1 MTEHTSAPIQPQS
14 GGQRRKAVL
23 AVVLLALLLV
33 VALLALRAVQAA
45 SAARSAWTEL
55 QGLQAV
61 DLGALATLDP
71 ANLADMQGRFARLEA
86 DLDTVAD
93 QAGPFLPLTRGLG
106 WLPGFG
112 AEAQAAPD
120 LLELARAVA
129 TAGRASMDGAYVV
142 AHAMDGGGD
151 GSALSRL
158 TAALEQTQPSWQEA
172 EMALQRVAEARSRLD
187 LAQFDPRIAYQL
199 QRLDSYLPLL
209 QTGSALAR
217 LAPPLLG
224 ADGPR
229 SYLLL
234 AQNSDELRA
243 TGGFI
248 SGVGVLPIDRGQ
260 LGDIDFADSYT
271 IYNPAVDHPLAPPDL
286 QETMGAQM
294 LVFRDANWSPDFRST
309 ALVAQALYQLN
320 MGAATDGVVAF
331 DLEATRRLIAALEPL
346 ALPGYDQ
353 PLTGGNVLAALREVW
368 SEPATTESTVREASD
383 SDWWL
388 HRKDFMGDLAAA
400 ARAKLETGQVDF
412 GRLAQALYSSLQ
424 EKHVLISVN
433 DAAIAG
439 LLAGAGWSG
448 AVDPGV
454 GDFLLVV
461 DSNVGWNKVNGLVQ
475 RNTNYTVTPSADGSA
490 QADLE
495 LVYRHQ
501 GEATNDPCE
510 HVARYGDS
518 YEDMVRRCYFNYV
531 RVLAPAGARLISA
544 EGFENGVTTQPGE
557 RGATQFAGSLVLPPG
572 RTARVRL
579 TYELPPGLVGPHDYA
594 LRVQKQPGTPAWPVK
609 VVLVDATGAWQPVAP
624 GGRRTEQGAQVV
636 FDLERDTDV
645 VMARP

>member
-1 MTEHTSAPIQPQS
+1 MPA
-14 GGQRRKAVL
+14 KAGRGRGKTVL
-23 AVVLLALLLV
+23 AIVLLALLLV
-33 VALLALRAVQAA
+33 AALVALRAVQAA

-61 DLGALATLDP
+61 NLDALTTLDP

-86 DLDTVAD
+86 DLDTIAA

-106 WLPGFG
+106 WLPRFG
-112 AEAQAAPD
+112 AEAQAAPE

-158 TAALEQTQPSWQEA
+158 TTALEQTQPSWQEA
-172 EMALQRVAEARSRLD
+172 ETALRRVAEARSRLD
-187 LAQFDPRIAYQL
+187 VAQFDPRIANQL
-199 QRLDSYLPLL
+199 QRLDRYLPLL

-217 LAPPLLG
+217 LAPLLLG
-224 ADGPR
+224 ADDPK

-248 SGVGVLPIDRGQ
+248 SGAGILQIDRGQ
-260 LGDIDFADSYT
+260 LSDISFADSYAV
-271 IYNPAVDHPLAPPDL
+271 YNATVDHPLAPPDL
-286 QETMGAQM
+286 QEAMGAQM

-320 MGAATDGVVAF
+320 TSTATDGVVAF
-331 DLEATRRLIAALEPL
+331 DLEATQRLISALEPL

-353 PLTGGNVLAALREVW
+353 PLTSANVLAAMREIW
-368 SEPATTESTVREASD
+368 SDPLATEGTVSEAD
-383 SDWWL
+383 NSDWWL
-388 HRKDFMGDLAAA
+388 HRKDFMGDMAAA
-400 ARAKLETGQVDF
+400 ARAKLEAGQVDF
-412 GRLAQALYSSLQ
+412 GKLAQALYSSLQ
-424 EKHVLISVN
+424 EKHLLITVN
-433 DAAIAG
+433 DAATAG
-439 LLAGAGWSG
+439 LLTEAGWSG
-448 AVDPGV
+448 AVDPGS

-475 RNTNYTVTPSADGSA
+475 RNTNYTVTPRVDGSA

-501 GEATNDPCE
+501 GEANNDPCE

-531 RVLAPAGARLISA
+531 RVLAPAGARLVSA
-544 EGFENGVTTQPGE
+544 EGLEGDVVTQPGE
-557 RGATQFAGSLVLPPG
+557 RGATQFSGSLVLPPG

-579 TYELPPGLVGPHDYA
+579 TYDLPPGLVGPRDYH

-609 VVLVDATGAWQPVAP
+609 VVLIDPTGAWQPLAP
-624 GGRRTEQGAQVV
+624 GGRRTEQGVQVV
-636 FDLERDTDV
+636 FDLKRDTDV